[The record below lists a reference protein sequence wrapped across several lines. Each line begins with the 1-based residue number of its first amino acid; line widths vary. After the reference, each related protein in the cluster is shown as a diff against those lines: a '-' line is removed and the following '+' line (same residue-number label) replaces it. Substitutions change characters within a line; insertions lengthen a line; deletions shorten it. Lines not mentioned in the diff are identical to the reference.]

1 MTRTRANAL
10 LLFAGAIWGMGFVAQ
25 STAMDHIGPLT
36 FVAVRFAIATL
47 VLIPFAYVETQSKV
61 RNETDAPVDLRVL
74 GRFALIGVAMFAGMA
89 TQQVGLLTTTVSN
102 SGFLTGLYV
111 VFTPLVAVLLFRD
124 HVHPVVWPGASL
136 ALLGIFLLSGGD
148 LAALVIGDLLTMVG
162 AVCWAVQAVLI
173 ARHVNASGRPLLL
186 AATQFA
192 TVCVL
197 AVVGVVIAGERSS
210 VDALMQAAP
219 QLLYTGIIAGAL
231 AFTLQIVGQ
240 RYTSASQAVIFLSSE
255 APFAALFGA
264 LVLGERLGILGV
276 FGCAA
281 ILASML
287 LVELVPGLKDRRRS
301 REAPG

>member
-1 MTRTRANAL
+1 
-10 LLFAGAIWGMGFVAQ
+10 
-25 STAMDHIGPLT
+25 
-36 FVAVRFAIATL
+36 
-47 VLIPFAYVETQSKV
+47 
-61 RNETDAPVDLRVL
+61 
-74 GRFALIGVAMFAGMA
+74 
-89 TQQVGLLTTTVSN
+89 
-102 SGFLTGLYV
+102 LTGLYV